1 MIGDFLRGN
10 TVASMLQRLSVVL
23 ILVLG
28 LTIAIGIA
36 SVNSIQDQITDFR
49 QNVTPAVDES
59 GRLSTA
65 LTLAQSNFRGF
76 IYTQDPVLLE
86 DYRDQRQEIGD
97 LEESLATR
105 TEIVDSSTTQALI
118 QQTDD
123 WFELTTT
130 LMREV
135 DDAGPQDLTIARRS
149 YEDIMSANVRLND
162 QILQT
167 RDELRDDYR
176 RAMSRG
182 KLAILVAGLLGTA
195 AVMAS
200 TRRVGTRLAAP
211 LSGLRDVVQR
221 HQRGDTEVRA
231 PVDQGSAEVQS
242 VAAAFNRLADAQEVA
257 ERLIQEDLELTRMV
271 GAVSSILTAS
281 VTDESHWDEAC
292 LELGRSLQ
300 LDCVAITAH
309 QELPTAQRLGHWGC
323 VGHRQ
328 GETGTS
334 GFASPLTLGG
344 QAGQHLFLAG
354 TSEEIE
360 QTFPPL
366 AVEKMRRHGAQ
377 SGALAVLSESDRV
390 LGVLT
395 LVSTQPREWH
405 EREVA
410 AVGQVASNTTQFLV
424 QRQVVERLRE
434 LDRQKS
440 DFMSTTSH
448 ELRTPLTSISGY
460 LEMLEDG
467 DLGQLNNAQ
476 RQALGVLGRNV
487 NRLRTLIEDLL
498 ILNRL
503 DSGKGRVVRERIDLR
518 RSVQEVIQNLD
529 PIAARKNVDLSGP
542 ESGLDEVLQH
552 NGASTMRECYVLGD
566 RDQIERALTNVVGN
580 AVKFTPSDGSVSVQI
595 VSRDA
600 RVEVVCEDSGIGIP
614 DEELKDLFVRFFRAS
629 NAVVGQVPGSG
640 LGLSIVLAIVEGH
653 QGTVDVSSNEGR
665 GTRVRISLPAADT
678 ED

>member
-1 MIGDFLRGN
+1 MGDLLRDN
-10 TVASMLQRLSVVL
+10 TVAGMLKRLSVVL

-49 QNVTPAVDES
+49 ENVTPAVDEA

-65 LTLAQSNFRGF
+65 LTLAQSSFRGY
-76 IYTQDPVLLE
+76 IYTQDPLLLE
-86 DYRDQRQEIGD
+86 DYREQRQDVTE

-105 TEIVDSSTTQALI
+105 TEIVDRSAAQALI
-118 QQTDD
+118 RETED
-123 WFELTTT
+123 WFELTTA

-135 DDAGPQDLTIARRS
+135 DDTGPQDLTIARQS
-149 YEDIMSANVRLND
+149 YEDIMSDNARLND
-162 QILQT
+162 QILET
-167 RDELRDDYR
+167 RNELRNDYLQ
-176 RAMSRG
+176 AMSRG

-195 AVMAS
+195 TVMAS
-200 TRRVGTRLAAP
+200 TRRVGTRLASP

-221 HQRGDTEVRA
+221 HQRGGTEVRA

-242 VAAAFNRLADAQEVA
+242 VAAAFNRLADAQEEA
-257 ERLIQEDLELTRMV
+257 ERLIQEDLELTRMIGV
-271 GAVSSILTAS
+271 VSSTLTS
-281 VTDESHWDEAC
+281 SGTDESHWDEAC
-292 LELGRSLQ
+292 QELGRSLQ

-309 QELPTAQRLGHWGC
+309 QELPTTKRLGHWGC
-323 VGHRQ
+323 AEHRQ

-334 GFASPLTLGG
+334 GFASTLKLGG
-344 QAGQHLFLAG
+344 RAGQALFLAE
-354 TSEEIE
+354 TPEEIE

-377 SGALAVLSESDRV
+377 SGALAVLRESDRV

-395 LVSTQPREWH
+395 LVSTQPREWQ

-410 AVGQVASNTTQFLV
+410 AVGQVASNTTQFLA

-440 DFMSTTSH
+440 DFMATTSH

-467 DLGQLNNAQ
+467 DLGELNDAQ
-476 RQALGVLGRNV
+476 CRALGVLGRNV

-518 RSVQEVIQNLD
+518 RSVREVIQNLD
-529 PIAARKNVDLSGP
+529 PVAARKNVDLSGP
-542 ESGLDEVLQH
+542 GSGLDEVLNYDGTSVAQ
-552 NGASTMRECYVLGD
+552 ECYVLGD

-580 AVKFTPSDGSVSVQI
+580 AVKFTPSGEGVSVQI
-595 VSRDA
+595 ACHDS

-614 DEELKDLFVRFFRAS
+614 DEEVKDLFVRFFRAS

-640 LGLSIVLAIVEGH
+640 LGLSIVLAIMEGH